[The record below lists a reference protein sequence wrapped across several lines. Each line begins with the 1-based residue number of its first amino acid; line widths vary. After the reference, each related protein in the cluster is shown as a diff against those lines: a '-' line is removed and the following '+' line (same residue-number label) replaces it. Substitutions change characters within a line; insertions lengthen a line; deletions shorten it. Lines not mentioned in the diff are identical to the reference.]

1 MSLRKI
7 AIVGPEST
15 GKSLLSEQ
23 LAKHYKTHWVP
34 EFAREYLNS
43 LGREYVYDDLTII
56 ARQQLVNEDKAASS
70 SDNFLFCD
78 TNLIVIK
85 VWSDFKFGRT
95 EPWIIEEIKRRKYD
109 LHLLCDIDLP
119 WQDDP
124 LREHPHQRKELFDIY
139 ANELETFGLNHKVV
153 SGVDKVRLENA
164 IKTIQHQ
171 LKL

>member
-7 AIVGPEST
+7 AIIGPEST